1 MNYVKTKNISNI
13 YKENELHIINII
25 QSNRKNKL
33 ENPLNNILYNYHKG
47 RIKKKENKEKLSIN
61 FSTGIFRKK
70 IQKESKSPSSKDK
83 IHHALSVKS
92 HNNEI
97 NIKLSL
103 NSDVN
108 NTNSYINNTNS
119 KNTTTYEEIIREKD
133 LLISKL
139 KKEIKINNEILSQI
153 TEKKNKF
160 NDNNL
165 LKTKSSS
172 NMSTKNTN
180 KKIFIFTDLIKQTK
194 KIKNNTPRY
203 KSKIIMETENMKN
216 QNKCILNR
224 NKYIHRNFSSIN
236 SERIT
241 YHNSDSNLL
250 NIDNLNKDNNQG
262 FNNDNFSNICLEI
275 LERTKNVCLRYKQIS
290 LKNKKIKPT
299 Q

>member
-47 RIKKKENKEKLSIN
+47 RIKKKENKEKLLIN

-203 KSKIIMETENMKN
+203 KSKIIMETENMKT
-216 QNKCILNR
+216 QNKLIPNR
-224 NKYIHRNFSSIN
+224 KKYIHRNFSGIN

-241 YHNSDSNLL
+241 YHNSDSNLISI
-250 NIDNLNKDNNQG
+250 NYLNKDNNKG
-262 FNNDNFSNICLEI
+262 FSNDIVSNICFEI
-275 LERTKNVCLRYKQIS
+275 LERTKNICLRYKQIS
-290 LKNKKIKPT
+290 LKNKTINPS